1 LLRAGVLEQ
10 ICQFVQGPAAMIY
23 CQDAALGTG
32 NRYHSR
38 GDDPEYT
45 RQHFERY
52 VALNPIVTSQHF
64 SEVGEVKAPHDP
76 IPHEELVE
84 TRFVANHASP
94 FNQ

>member
-1 LLRAGVLEQ
+1 
-10 ICQFVQGPAAMIY
+10 
-23 CQDAALGTG
+23 
-32 NRYHSR
+32 
-38 GDDPEYT
+38 
-45 RQHFERY
+45 
-52 VALNPIVTSQHF
+52 LNPIVTSQHF